1 VVKSVRLPFLCL
13 HCKKNADHK
22 SQALIC
28 SNLAGKD
35 HIEHYKAI
43 STSTYGILFFGTPHQ
58 GGNVVSLGKLVAS
71 IASIVLQTNKGLLD
85 HLEKNS
91 QLLEQ
96 QLDQYAF
103 IANQFDTKFC
113 YETVK
118 TTKYGVSMMVCSNVI
133 SPTGTK
139 G

>member
-1 VVKSVRLPFLCL
+1 
-13 HCKKNADHK
+13 
-22 SQALIC
+22 
-28 SNLAGKD
+28 
-35 HIEHYKAI
+35 
-43 STSTYGILFFGTPHQ
+43 
-58 GGNVVSLGKLVAS
+58 VAS

-96 QLDQYAF
+96 QLDQYTF

-113 YETVK
+113 YETIK
-118 TTKYGVSMMVCSNVI
+118 TTKYGVSMMVCSNII

-139 G
+139 VNDNAGGGQIFGSNPGPEQC